1 MFKTILG
8 IELTS
13 DGYVI
18 DDAYIIQLL
27 TYGLTQSYFVLVLQT
42 QPNRILL
49 SRARTKLEIWKFID
63 SLGQPCYASNM
74 PYPHKPFFQVT
85 A

>member
-49 SRARTKLEIWKFID
+49 SRARTKLEI
-63 SLGQPCYASNM
+63 
-74 PYPHKPFFQVT
+74 
-85 A
+85 